1 MAEITRNSKE
11 NYLEIYEG
19 FHKSKFR
26 DEMEYIPVQNSEYDL
41 IKDKKKITGVKLN
54 NFFETIE
61 LASYHAENEM
71 KKILERRQ
79 YKSLYTGSFLQISE
93 QRQGFHLNIGNS
105 RPDFLV
111 KIPSI
116 GKIFIDVKC
125 RKMFEVA
132 LKEEESFKFFSLN
145 KDEIIELNDIQKDID
160 IPVWIAIKDFTNYK
174 KDKNTFPDNKFYIA
188 PVSLIYKF
196 IKRLNSKAGKRN
208 GLFYSYKIPVE
219 LFTCTNTISSLD
231 FDKKLD
237 RDQLKLSTNLMLN
250 SLDEIKSVITEVL
263 SKEKTYKTYLPYIL
277 SGYYSA
283 DSKISKF
290 VGALSYLTPQDINSV
305 LWTMIADKE
314 VIYTKGKP
322 LEISKEGIK
331 K

>member
-1 MAEITRNSKE
+1 MAEIARNSKE

-19 FHKSKFR
+19 FHKSKFKS
-26 DEMEYIPVQNSEYDL
+26 EMEYIPVKNSEYHL
-41 IKDKKKITGVKLN
+41 IKDKKKITGIKLN

-125 RKMFEVA
+125 RKMYEIEV
-132 LKEEESFKFFSLN
+132 EEEGNFKFFSLN
-145 KDEIIELNDIQKDID
+145 KDEILELNEIQKDID
-160 IPVWIAIKDFTNYK
+160 IPVWVAIKDFNGYK
-174 KDKNTFPDNKFYIA
+174 KDKNVFPDNNFYIA
-188 PVSLIYKF
+188 PVALIQKF
-196 IKRLNSKAGKRN
+196 IKRLNSKVGKKS
-208 GLFYSYKIPVE
+208 GLFYSYKIPVDI
-219 LFTCTNTISSLD
+219 FTCTNTISSLAFDEKIKKELISLSMD
-231 FDKKLD
+231 F
-237 RDQLKLSTNLMLN
+237 MLR
-250 SLDEIKSVITEVL
+250 SLDEIREIIIKVL
-263 SKEKTYKTYLPYIL
+263 TKEKTYKTYLPYIL
-277 SGYYSA
+277 SGYYSEN
-283 DSKISKF
+283 SKISKF
-290 VGALSYLTPQDINSV
+290 IGVLSHLTPQDINSV
-305 LWTMIADKE
+305 LWTMITDKE
-314 VIYTKGKP
+314 VVFTKGKP
-322 LEISKEGIK
+322 LEISKKSLK

>member
-19 FHKSKFR
+19 FHKSKFK
-26 DEMEYIPVQNSEYDL
+26 DEMEYIPVKNSEYDL

-93 QRQGFHLNIGNS
+93 QRQGFHLNIGNT

-125 RKMFEVA
+125 RKMFEIE
-132 LKEEESFKFFSLN
+132 LKEDENFKFFSLN
-145 KDEIIELNDIQKDID
+145 KDEIIELNNIQKDID
-160 IPVWIAIKDFTNYK
+160 IPVWVAIKDFTNYK

-196 IKRLNSKAGKRN
+196 IKRLNSKAGKKN
-208 GLFYSYKIPVE
+208 KQFYSYKIPVE

-237 RDQLKLSTNLMLN
+237 RDQLKMSTDLMLN

-277 SGYYSA
+277 SGYYSE

-290 VGALSYLTPQDINSV
+290 VGVLSYLTPQDINSV
-305 LWTMIADKE
+305 LWTMIADKKI
-314 VIYTKGKP
+314 IYTKGKP
-322 LEISKEGIK
+322 LEIK

>member
-19 FHKSKFR
+19 FHKSKFK
-26 DEMEYIPVQNSEYDL
+26 DEMEYIPVKNSEYDL
-41 IKDKKKITGVKLN
+41 IKDKKKITGVKLK

-71 KKILERRQ
+71 KRILERRQ

-93 QRQGFHLNIGNS
+93 QRQGFYLNIGNS

-116 GKIFIDVKC
+116 GKVFIDVKC
-125 RKMFEVA
+125 RKLYEVEVA
-132 LKEEESFKFFSLN
+132 EEETFKFFSLN
-145 KDEIIELNDIQKDID
+145 TDEIFELSEIQKDMD
-160 IPVWIAIKDFTNYK
+160 IPVWIAIKDFANYK
-174 KDKNTFPDNKFYIA
+174 SENNRFPDNKFYIA
-188 PVSLIYKF
+188 PVSLISKYV
-196 IKRLNSKAGKRN
+196 KRLNSKFGKKS
-208 GLFYSYKIPVE
+208 GMFYSYKIPAA

-231 FDKKLD
+231 FDRKII
-237 RDQLKLSTNLMLN
+237 RDEVNMSIDLMLR
-250 SLDEIKSVITEVL
+250 SFDEIKKVILDVV

-277 SGYYSA
+277 SGYYSE
-283 DSKISKF
+283 DSQISKF
-290 VGALSYLTPQDINSV
+290 VGKLSYLTPQDINSV
-305 LWTMIADKE
+305 LWTMITDKE
-314 VIYTKGKP
+314 IIYTKGKP
-322 LEISKEGIK
+322 LEISKKEK

>member
-11 NYLEIYEG
+11 NFLEIYEG

-26 DEMEYIPVQNSEYDL
+26 DEMEYIPVKNSEYDL
-41 IKDKKKITGVKLN
+41 IKDKKKITGVKLK

-93 QRQGFHLNIGNS
+93 QRQGFYLNIGNS

-125 RKMFEVA
+125 RKMFEV
-132 LKEEESFKFFSLN
+132 EINDQENFKFFSLD
-145 KDEIIELNDIQKDID
+145 KEEILELNNIEKDLD
-160 IPVWIAIKDFTNYK
+160 IPVWVAIKDFANYK
-174 KDKNTFPDNKFYIA
+174 KENNTFPDNKFYIA
-188 PVSLIYKF
+188 PVALIQKF
-196 IKRLNSKAGKRN
+196 VRSLNSKAGKKS
-208 GLFYSYKIPVE
+208 GMFYSYKIPAD

-231 FDKKLD
+231 FDKKID
-237 RDQLKLSTNLMLN
+237 REQVKMSTDLMLN
-250 SLDEIKSVITEVL
+250 SLDEVKIVITDMI

-277 SGYYSA
+277 SGYYSEE
-283 DSKISKF
+283 SQISKF
-290 VGALSYLTPQDINSV
+290 VGALSHLTPQDVNSV
-305 LWTMIADKE
+305 LWNMITNKE
-314 VIYTKGKP
+314 ILYIKGQP
-322 LEISKEGIK
+322 LGLAKENTI
-331 K
+331 

>member
-19 FHKSKFR
+19 FHKSKFK
-26 DEMEYIPVQNSEYDL
+26 DEMEYIPVKNSEYDL
-41 IKDKKKITGVKLN
+41 IKDKKKITGVKLK

-71 KKILERRQ
+71 KRILERRQ

-93 QRQGFHLNIGNS
+93 QRQGFYLNIGNS

-111 KIPSI
+111 NIPAI

-125 RKMFEVA
+125 RKMYEIEG
-132 LKEEESFKFFSLN
+132 KEEESFKFFSLN
-145 KDEIIELNDIQKDID
+145 KDEIQELNEIQKDID
-160 IPVWIAIKDFTNYK
+160 IPVWIAIKDYANYK
-174 KDKNTFPDNKFYIA
+174 KENNTFPDNKFFIA
-188 PVSLIYKF
+188 PVSLLFKF
-196 IKRLNSKAGKRN
+196 MKRINSKVGKRSKQ
-208 GLFYSYKIPVE
+208 FYSYKIPTE

-237 RDQLKLSTNLMLN
+237 RDQVNISIDLMLR
-250 SLDEIKSVITEVL
+250 SFDEVKEVILEVV

-277 SGYYSA
+277 SGYYSE
-283 DSKISKF
+283 DSQISKF
-290 VGALSYLTPQDINSV
+290 VGVLPHLTPQDVNSV
-305 LWTMIADKE
+305 LWTMITDKE
-314 VIYTKGKP
+314 IIYTKGKP
-322 LEISKEGIK
+322 LEISKESK